1 MGSIFLQIGFF
12 TRLLCGDQNIDR
24 LFSCPHHGQI
34 HLFIISQNNHPFL
47 LYHIVDISTIWFF
60 CFSFYNDLRRKVVTV
75 MFDYSPLWETM
86 QRRGVS
92 QYQLLKSG
100 VDNKTLVY
108 LLISIYSQ

>member
-1 MGSIFLQIGFF
+1 M
-12 TRLLCGDQNIDR
+12 
-24 LFSCPHHGQI
+24 
-34 HLFIISQNNHPFL
+34 
-47 LYHIVDISTIWFF
+47 FF

-100 VDNKTLVY
+100 VDNKTLDALKKGRNITMVT
-108 LLISIYSQ
+108 LEKLCRIIGCTPNDVIRFSDEPR